1 MNESVR
7 VELTLQTGEVLNIS
21 TNNFE
26 KLDERLKFR
35 DAEAF
40 VSDDE
45 TGRVIFALAVMHYRK
60 K

>member
-1 MNESVR
+1 MNDLTR
-7 VELTLQTGEVLNIS
+7 VELVLQTGEILSVS
-21 TNNFE
+21 TSNFE
-26 KLDERLKFR
+26 KFDERLKFR

-40 VSDDE
+40 VNDEE